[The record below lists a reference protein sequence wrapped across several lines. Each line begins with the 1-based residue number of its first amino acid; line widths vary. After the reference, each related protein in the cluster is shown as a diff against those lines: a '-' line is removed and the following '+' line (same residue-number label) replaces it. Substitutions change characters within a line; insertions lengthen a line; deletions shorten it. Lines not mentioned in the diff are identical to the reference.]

1 MRANLQLRLFAVA
14 ALAIVAALAV
24 VGLLSRQAARTE
36 FRRYEVME
44 GAERLR
50 EVAQSLAARLQ
61 NEDATTTL
69 DSLLGELGRRARRDL
84 LLVAPD
90 GQLLAASTPALR
102 AARVSRGPDGA
113 LTIEQERRRDGLTE
127 RTRALLHGGPYAEV
141 RRGDGSVLG
150 TLILLPSSDDESP
163 QRRAVF
169 GVGFDRRLLL
179 AAAFAGVVAL
189 ALTWWLSRRILEPVT
204 ALTHAAARLGR
215 GDLSQRVAV
224 RGHDELADLSRA
236 FNAMAESLGRQEA
249 LRRTLVT
256 DVAHELRTPLTNLR
270 CQIEAV
276 EDGLLAPTP
285 DTVRS
290 LREEVLRLTH
300 LVEDL
305 QTLSVAEA
313 GRLALDRSPLGVR
326 DLVEGAV
333 ERFAAQAAARNVTLR
348 AEVPELPAVLADPAR
363 IGQVLGNL
371 LANALTHTPEGGTVV
386 VGAGERDGAVVI
398 SVSDSGPGIETQH
411 LPHVFERFYRADPS
425 RARATGGAGLGLA
438 IVKGIVEAHG
448 GSVEAL
454 SPPGGGA
461 VLRFSLPGETRRG
474 CCAQVLSGLGPGA
487 AGEGKNGEGVPQ

>member
-1 MRANLQLRLFAVA
+1 VRASLQLRLFAVA
-14 ALAIVAALAV
+14 ALVIVAALAV
-24 VGLLSRQAARTE
+24 VALLSRQAAHTE

-44 GAERLR
+44 GAARVR
-50 EVAQSLAARLQ
+50 EVTQSLVARL
-61 NEDATTTL
+61 ESLPETASL
-69 DSLLGELGRRARRDL
+69 DSVLAEVGRHERRGLLLLGSDDRVR
-84 LLVAPD
+84 
-90 GQLLAASTPALR
+90 AASSASLR
-102 AARVSRGPDGA
+102 AAQVSRNPNGE
-113 LTIEQERRRDGLTE
+113 LTIDLEMRRGAIAERRR
-127 RTRALLHGGPYAEV
+127 ALLQGGPHPEV
-141 RRGDGSVLG
+141 RRRDGSVLG
-150 TLILLPSSDDESP
+150 TLILLPPSDDQSP
-163 QRRAVF
+163 RRGAVF

-189 ALTWWLSRRILEPVT
+189 ALTWALSRRILEPVA

-215 GDLSQRVAV
+215 GDLSQRVVA

-236 FNAMAESLGRQEA
+236 FNAMAESLARQET

-276 EDGLLAPTP
+276 EDGLLAPTAE
-285 DTVRS
+285 TVRS
-290 LREEVLRLTH
+290 LREEVMRLAH

-305 QTLSVAEA
+305 QTLSVAES
-313 GRLALDRSPLGVR
+313 GRLALDRAAVGVR

-333 ERFAAQAAARNVTLR
+333 ERFTAQAAARNVTLR
-348 AEVPELPAVLADPAR
+348 AEVPELPALLADPAR

-371 LANALTHTPEGGTVV
+371 LANALTHTPEGGSIVV
-386 VGAGERDGAVVI
+386 AAGESDGRVVF
-398 SVSDSGPGIETQH
+398 SVGDSGPGIEARH

-461 VLRFSLPGETRRG
+461 LLRFSLPR
-474 CCAQVLSGLGPGA
+474 S
-487 AGEGKNGEGVPQ
+487 

>member
-1 MRANLQLRLFAVA
+1 MRASLQLRLFAVA
-14 ALAIVAALAV
+14 ALVIVAALAV
-24 VGLLSRQAARTE
+24 VALLSRQAAHTE

-44 GAERLR
+44 GAARVR
-50 EVAQSLAARLQ
+50 EVTQSLVARL
-61 NEDATTTL
+61 ESLPETASL
-69 DSLLGELGRRARRDL
+69 DSVLAELGRHERRGL
-84 LLVAPD
+84 LLLGSDDRVR
-90 GQLLAASTPALR
+90 AASSASLR
-102 AARVSRGPDGA
+102 AAQVSRSPSGE
-113 LTIEQERRRDGLTE
+113 LTIDLEMRRGAIAERRR
-127 RTRALLHGGPYAEV
+127 ALLQGGPHPEV
-141 RRGDGSVLG
+141 RRRDGSVLG
-150 TLILLPSSDDESP
+150 TLILLPPSDDQSP
-163 QRRAVF
+163 RRGAVF

-189 ALTWWLSRRILEPVT
+189 ALTWALSRRILEPVA

-215 GDLSQRVAV
+215 GDLS
-224 RGHDELADLSRA
+224 RA
-236 FNAMAESLGRQEA
+236 FNAMAESLARQET

-276 EDGLLAPTP
+276 EDGLLAPTAE
-285 DTVRS
+285 TVRS
-290 LREEVLRLTH
+290 LREEVMRLAH

-305 QTLSVAEA
+305 QTLSVAES
-313 GRLALDRSPLGVR
+313 GRLALDRAAVGVR

-333 ERFAAQAAARNVTLR
+333 ERFTAQAAARNVTLR
-348 AEVPELPAVLADPAR
+348 AEVPELPALLADPAR

-371 LANALTHTPEGGTVV
+371 LANALTHTPEGGSIVV
-386 VGAGERDGAVVI
+386 AAGESDGRVVF
-398 SVSDSGPGIETQH
+398 SVGDSGPGIEARH

-461 VLRFSLPGETRRG
+461 LLRFSLPR
-474 CCAQVLSGLGPGA
+474 S
-487 AGEGKNGEGVPQ
+487 

>member
-1 MRANLQLRLFAVA
+1 MRASLQLRLFAVA

-36 FRRYEVME
+36 FRRYEVIE

-61 NEDATTTL
+61 DEGETAAL
-69 DSLLGELGRRARRDL
+69 DSLLGELGRRVRRDL

-90 GQLLAASTPALR
+90 GQMIAASTPALR
-102 AARVSRGPDGA
+102 TARVSRGPDGA
-113 LTIEQERRRDGLTE
+113 LTIEQERRRRGLTE

-141 RRGDGSVLG
+141 RRRDGSVLG
-150 TLILLPSSDDESP
+150 TLVLLPSPDGEP
-163 QRRAVF
+163 PPGRAVF
-169 GVGFDRRLLL
+169 GVAFDRRLLL

-189 ALTWWLSRRILEPVT
+189 VLTWALSRRILAPVA

-215 GDLSQRVAV
+215 GDWSQRVTA
-224 RGHDELADLSRA
+224 RGHDELAELSRT
-236 FNAMAESLGRQEA
+236 FNAMAESLGHQEA

-285 DTVRS
+285 ETLHS
-290 LREEVLRLTH
+290 LREEVLHLSH

-313 GRLALDRSPLGVR
+313 GRLALDRAPVGVR

-333 ERFAAQAAARNVTLR
+333 ERFAAQAAGRNVALR
-348 AEVPELPAVLADPAR
+348 AEVPDLPAVLADPAR

-386 VGAGERDGAVVI
+386 VGAGEKDGAVVI
-398 SVSDSGPGIETQH
+398 SVVDSGPGIAAQH

-438 IVKGIVEAHG
+438 IVRGIVEAHG
-448 GSVEAL
+448 GRVEAE

-461 VLRFSLPGETRRG
+461 VLRFALPR
-474 CCAQVLSGLGPGA
+474 A
-487 AGEGKNGEGVPQ
+487 